1 MGFDIN
7 SKIATELTY
16 KEVALISIALHLYRK
31 RVGDDS
37 NEESKNSTKLEN
49 RLGRELYNVPTT
61 KTVKNRNYE

>member
-37 NEESKNSTKLEN
+37 NEESKDAARLCN
-49 RLGRELYNVPTT
+49 RLSRELYNVPTT
-61 KTVKNRNYE
+61 KNSKK